1 MHKAFIGIGSNLGDK
16 KAYCKKALILLNAL
30 PKTKV
35 KKTSSFYLTEP
46 VGEKAQPWFINLVA
60 FLETELNPYTLFF
73 WLKHIEHLMGRF
85 RTWDKGPRI
94 IDLDL
99 LLYDELIINTPTL
112 TIPHPRLHERGF
124 VLAPLA
130 EVAME
135 EKHPILKQNIKQLWS
150 KCKYKGWVIRIK

>member
-1 MHKAFIGIGSNLGDK
+1 
-16 KAYCKKALILLNAL
+16 
-30 PKTKV
+30 
-35 KKTSSFYLTEP
+35 
-46 VGEKAQPWFINLVA
+46 
-60 FLETELNPYTLFF
+60 
-73 WLKHIEHLMGRF
+73 MGRF
-85 RTWDKGPRI
+85 RTWDKVPRI

-135 EKHPILKQNIKQLWS
+135 ERHPILKQNIKQLWS